1 MILLYREL
9 FVIICHVDLY
19 LIPCRDIHH
28 YNIKLMFED
37 EGIEMDADV
46 FVNDIDDV
54 DYSRFNKEFEDDSS
68 SEMAEQLG
76 Y

>member
-1 MILLYREL
+1 
-9 FVIICHVDLY
+9 
-19 LIPCRDIHH
+19 
-28 YNIKLMFED
+28 MFED

-54 DYSRFNKEFEDDSS
+54 DYSRFNKEFEDDSN